1 MRNAGW
7 IAGVVA
13 GVAVAGVASI
23 FLWTWL
29 AVILALTAGVKVGNV
44 LDVGTRKQIN
54 S

>member
-13 GVAVAGVASI
+13 GIVVVGVASV

-29 AVILALTAGVKVGNV
+29 AVVLALTAGVKVGNV
-44 LDVGTRKQIN
+44 LETSTRKQIN